1 MENIGINLILGAGLI
16 TYGVYMLI
24 ARQIAPEKIK
34 KLQYL
39 KQNYSA
45 KMAQSIHIIGYTVT
59 PIIAGALMVFPHLR
73 NSQELQV
80 SSAALASRRR
90 ACSTDSV

>member
-1 MENIGINLILGAGLI
+1 MENIGINLILGTGLI
-16 TYGVYMLI
+16 LYGVYMLI

-45 KMAQSIHIIGYTVT
+45 KMAQSIHIIGYTIT
-59 PIIAGALMVFPHLR
+59 PIIAGALMVIADFR
-73 NSQELQV
+73 S
-80 SSAALASRRR
+80 
-90 ACSTDSV
+90 